1 MTHQPTPRIKK
12 DWAKRE
18 WRSIVSNS
26 DFFQSDIRRV
36 TKKIDSELSEPTENE
51 FGKYLSGS
59 ASLAALTAAHAIEMF
74 DASRVDMGWE
84 LIATSLQ
91 YFLTEFKLDFAMG
104 FSHAHPGVMNRAS
117 LIYCTALATK
127 SRSVGEWTARF
138 LVETEAKQGSKLR
151 PQPPNEF
158 ECLCFQLAAETIGVK
173 AKPEWS
179 TATGMGMYYPLW
191 SADSIRDIQDAID
204 LLAVNRAALSLELL
218 NDYPPFET
226 LPFTLFPVEI
236 LAVLLIRHAEQI
248 HFDFGCIESP
258 LCHPPAEI
266 GWGKPR
272 LLARLEDRIRERY
285 DFPEVDWE

>member
-1 MTHQPTPRIKK
+1 MEAAKIDNVPSTELPEKRMWCRVVAMMKQSLYARSPRFIGGNSRGQLKRGVAEFTEESNRRNQLRDLCFSVCSAFQLSSVPRPADLRIMLAASLANGTRNTTMTHQPTPRIKK

-104 FSHAHPGVMNRAS
+104 FPHAHPGVMNRAS

-127 SRSVGEWTARF
+127 SSATA
-138 LVETEAKQGSKLR
+138 LT
-151 PQPPNEF
+151 
-158 ECLCFQLAAETIGVK
+158 GV
-173 AKPEWS
+173 
-179 TATGMGMYYPLW
+179 
-191 SADSIRDIQDAID
+191 
-204 LLAVNRAALSLELL
+204 V
-218 NDYPPFET
+218 
-226 LPFTLFPVEI
+226 
-236 LAVLLIRHAEQI
+236 
-248 HFDFGCIESP
+248 
-258 LCHPPAEI
+258 
-266 GWGKPR
+266 
-272 LLARLEDRIRERY
+272 
-285 DFPEVDWE
+285 